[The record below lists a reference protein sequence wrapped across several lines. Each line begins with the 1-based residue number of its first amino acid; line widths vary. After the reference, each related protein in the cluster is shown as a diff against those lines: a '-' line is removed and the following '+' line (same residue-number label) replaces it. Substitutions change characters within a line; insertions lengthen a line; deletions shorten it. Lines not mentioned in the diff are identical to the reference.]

1 VNTTNRSR
9 LIALGVAALAVI
21 VVLVWLFGAGGND
34 EGDEEDQVT
43 ATTPSL
49 SHSPNGDVIVT
60 LSPEQQANIGLKTEV
75 LAPITRVREVTAYG
89 VVLDPAPLAA
99 LDAQLTAAQA
109 TLNASQSEYA
119 RARRLHSEQQNVS
132 LKDFQT
138 AQAKFQSDQAQFNLL
153 SQRLADEWGGAIAAM
168 APAARAEL
176 VDALIKRAAAIIRV
190 AVPPGKSLANL
201 PARAEITML
210 GYSRPLATQSIWY
223 APTVDPNLQGQG
235 FMLRVEAQGFP
246 LRPGAAVTARLESSA
261 ASERGVVVPSAA
273 VVRTG
278 DSAWAYVQTAPT
290 KFERRAIPMRD
301 SVPAG
306 WFVNAGF
313 AAGDRVVVTGA
324 QALLSEEF
332 KAEIQV
338 KD

>member
-1 VNTTNRSR
+1 MHTNRPR
-9 LIALGVAALAVI
+9 LIALGVAALAAI
-21 VVLVWLFGAGGND
+21 VVLVWLFGAGGH
-34 EGDEEDQVT
+34 DEEDQVT

-49 SHSPNGDVIVT
+49 SHRPNGDVIVT

-75 LAPITRVREVTAYG
+75 LAPITRVHEVTAYG

-99 LDAQLTAAQA
+99 LDAQLVGAHAA
-109 TLNASQSEYA
+109 LDASQAEYA
-119 RARRLHSEQQNVS
+119 RTRRLHSEQQNVS

-153 SQRLADEWGGAIAAM
+153 GQRLADEWGGAIPAM

-190 AVPPGKSLANL
+190 AVPAGRSLLNL
-201 PARAEITML
+201 PARAEITIL
-210 GYSRPLATQSIWY
+210 GYSRQLATQSIWY

-235 FMLRVEAQGFP
+235 FLLRVQAQGFP

-261 ASERGVVVPSAA
+261 AAERGVVVPSVA

-278 DSAWAYVQTAPT
+278 DSAWIYVQTAPT
-290 KFERRAIPMRD
+290 KFERRAVPTGD
-301 SVPAG
+301 SEAAG
-306 WFVNAGF
+306 WFVKTGF
-313 AAGDRVVVTGA
+313 TAGDRVVVTGA

-332 KAEIQV
+332 KAQIQV